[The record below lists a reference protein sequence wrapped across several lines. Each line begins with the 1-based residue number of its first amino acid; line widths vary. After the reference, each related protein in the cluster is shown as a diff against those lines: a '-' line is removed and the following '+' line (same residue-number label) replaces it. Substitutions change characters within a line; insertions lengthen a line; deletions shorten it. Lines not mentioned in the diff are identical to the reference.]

1 MPLIDNKEKRKYQ
14 LYKSEGQQYYNN
26 FFRNKTK
33 PLLDTLDTN
42 LSKIQLSLD
51 LANEVPNL
59 NIKIYFQSR
68 VIEMRVCVQD

>member
-59 NIKIYFQSR
+59 NIKIYF
-68 VIEMRVCVQD
+68 

>member
-1 MPLIDNKEKRKYQ
+1 M
-14 LYKSEGQQYYNN
+14 YKSEGQQYYNN

-33 PLLDTLDTN
+33 PVLDTLETN

-59 NIKIYFQSR
+59 NIKIYF
-68 VIEMRVCVQD
+68 

>member
-1 MPLIDNKEKRKYQ
+1 M
-14 LYKSEGQQYYNN
+14 YKSEGQQYYNN

-33 PLLDTLDTN
+33 PVLDTLETN